1 MKKYLNISVILLILY
16 YCLERFT
23 YYSIGMYLPI
33 YFATKLGL
41 SDTSSDLYHNLTRYL
56 PFLSLILSAIL
67 IDRVRIFRNLKLYF
81 IPIILG
87 ILFCMIGTYTAIII
101 GTSIFILSSS
111 LIQINIFLKIFV
123 QLKKANPIDDR
134 VFLVLYLAFNLFS
147 GLAPILT
154 GTLRTDM
161 SIFMAY
167 TLPNIVLW
175 ILFGL
180 LFIWKYSDSDDEE
193 PSELEATNIKLP
205 SRTLK
210 VILASFIGFLFYYHL
225 SAQFFQ
231 TQNNFNDSQ
240 DFNFKL
246 ELIPFIVIYVVGIIF
261 LFLSKVQYVG
271 KIIITLTATIATG
284 IIIIFN
290 PFNSENIDTYT
301 LIINSINSAT
311 GILIYPAIITLVLVY
326 TRLELRGTFLSI
338 FFLLTYTINYI
349 NSGLI
354 KIDSTIMILISE
366 LALFGL
372 LYLTLRYERLAAH
385 NMRS

>member
-1 MKKYLNISVILLILY
+1 
-16 YCLERFT
+16 
-23 YYSIGMYLPI
+23 MYLPI

-41 SDTSSDLYHNLTRYL
+41 SDTSSDLYFNLTRYL
-56 PFLSLILSAIL
+56 PFLSLTLSAIL
-67 IDRVRIFRNLKLYF
+67 IDRVSIFRNLKLYF

-87 ILFCMIGTYTAIII
+87 ILFCMLGTYLMIII
-101 GTSIFILSSS
+101 GTSIFVLSSS
-111 LIQINIFLKIFV
+111 LIQINIFLKIFARFRKV
-123 QLKKANPIDDR
+123 NPIDDR

-161 SIFMAY
+161 SIVMAY
-167 TLPNIVLW
+167 SLPNIVLW

-180 LFIWKYSDSDDEE
+180 LFIWKYSDSSDEE
-193 PSELEATNIKLP
+193 HSELKTTNINLSSK
-205 SRTLK
+205 TLK

-231 TQNNFNDSQ
+231 TQNNLNDSQ

-271 KIIITLTATIATG
+271 KIIITLTTSIAIG
-284 IIIIFN
+284 IIIIFD
-290 PFNSENIDTYT
+290 PFNFENIDTYT

-338 FFLLTYTINYI
+338 FFLLTHTINYI
-349 NSGLI
+349 NTGLI
-354 KIDSTIMILISE
+354 KIDSTIMVLISE
-366 LALFGL
+366 LVLFGL
-372 LYLTLRYERLAAH
+372 LYLTIRYNNVMAAH
-385 NMRS
+385 NSAYKK